1 MDEVL
6 ASRARKGRGAVSNPT
21 GRFEANARF
30 AVDDGWQRDDEQAS
44 RLRTTETA
52 EVCRTIITENL
63 SPDVPFEL
71 SINPY
76 RGCEHGCVYC
86 YARPSH
92 AYLGLSPGLDFE
104 SRLYFKPE
112 APQLLEKELS
122 RSGYRCR
129 PITLG
134 ANTDPY
140 QPIERHHRLTRRL
153 LEVLAAH
160 DHPVAV
166 VTKSDLVLRDID
178 ILAPMAARGL
188 ASVGVSVT
196 TLDGKLARAME
207 PRAATP
213 ARRLAAIGGLAA
225 TGVPVTVMA
234 APMIPALN
242 DSELEAILEAGEK
255 AGATAAAY
263 ILLRLPRE
271 LKDLF
276 TEWLEAHYP
285 DRARRVLNQVRAC
298 RDGALYASDF
308 GSRMKGT
315 GVFAELLAKRF
326 DVACKRLGLNAAR
339 AAEGTFD
346 TGLFQ
351 PPERAGDQLNLW

>member
-6 ASRARKGRGAVSNPT
+6 SSRARKGRGAVSNAT
-21 GRFEANARF
+21 GRFEAHARL
-30 AVDDGWQRDDEQAS
+30 AVDDGWRHGEDDAPG
-44 RLRTTETA
+44 LGTTETA
-52 EVCRTIITENL
+52 ETCRAIITENQ
-63 SPDVPFEL
+63 SPDVPFEA

-104 SRLYFKPE
+104 SKLYYKPD
-112 APQLLEKELS
+112 APELLEKELA
-122 RSGYRCR
+122 RPGYRCR
-129 PITLG
+129 PITFG

-140 QPIERHHRLTRRL
+140 QPIERRHRLTRRL

-160 DHPVAV
+160 GHPATVI
-166 VTKSDLVLRDID
+166 TKSDLVLRDVD

-188 ASVGVSVT
+188 AGVGVSVT
-196 TLDGKLARAME
+196 TLDGRLARAME
-207 PRAATP
+207 PRAAAP

-225 TGVPVTVMA
+225 AGVPVTVMA

-242 DSELEAILEAGEK
+242 DAELENILAAGRQ
-255 AGATAAAY
+255 AGARSAAY
-263 ILLRLPRE
+263 ILLRLPGE

-276 TEWLEAHYP
+276 TEWLQAHYP

-298 RDGALYASDF
+298 RDGALYASGF
-308 GSRMKGT
+308 GTRMKGT
-315 GVFAELLAKRF
+315 GVFAELLARRF
-326 DVACKRLGLNAAR
+326 DVACRRLGLNASR
-339 AAEGTFD
+339 AAEGSLD
-346 TGLFQ
+346 TRLFR
-351 PPERAGDQLNLW
+351 PPERAGDQLSLW

>member
-6 ASRARKGRGAVSNPT
+6 PSRARKGRGAVSNAA
-21 GRFEANARF
+21 GRFEAHARL
-30 AVDDGWQRDDEQAS
+30 AVDDGWRRDDGDAPP
-44 RLRTTETA
+44 LKTTVTA
-52 EVCRTIITENL
+52 EACRTIITENR
-63 SPDVPFEL
+63 SPDVPFEA

-104 SRLYFKPE
+104 SKLYYKPD
-112 APQLLEKELS
+112 APQLLEKELA
-122 RSGYRCR
+122 RPGYRCR

-140 QPIERHHRLTRRL
+140 QPIERRYRLTRRL

-160 DHPVAV
+160 GHPVAV
-166 VTKSDLVLRDID
+166 ITKSDLVLRDLD

-196 TLDGKLARAME
+196 TLDGRLARAVE
-207 PRAATP
+207 PRAAAPT
-213 ARRLAAIGGLAA
+213 RRLAAIGGLAA
-225 TGVPVTVMA
+225 AGVPTTVMA

-242 DSELEAILEAGEK
+242 DAELERILEAGRQ
-255 AGATAAAY
+255 AGARTAAY
-263 ILLRLPRE
+263 ILLRLPGE
-271 LKDLF
+271 LKELF
-276 TEWLEAHYP
+276 TEWLQAHYP

-298 RDGALYASDF
+298 RGGALYASGF
-308 GSRMKGT
+308 GVRMKGT
-315 GVFAELLAKRF
+315 GVFAELLARRF
-326 DVACKRLGLNAAR
+326 DVACKRLELNASR
-339 AAEGTFD
+339 ATEGTFD
-346 TGLFQ
+346 TGLFR
-351 PPERAGDQLNLW
+351 PPPRAGDQLDLW